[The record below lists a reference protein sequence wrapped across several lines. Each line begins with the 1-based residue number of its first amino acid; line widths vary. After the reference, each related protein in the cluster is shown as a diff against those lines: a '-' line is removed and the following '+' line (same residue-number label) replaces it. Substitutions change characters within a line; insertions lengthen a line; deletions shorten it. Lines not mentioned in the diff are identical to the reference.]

1 MTEGSRR
8 NVVSA
13 MEVGSGS
20 RMESII
26 KTPTIQATQDHDRNQ
41 VPSDDNTKD
50 LELASLSF

>member
-1 MTEGSRR
+1 M
-8 NVVSA
+8 VSA

-26 KTPTIQATQDHDRNQ
+26 RTPTIQATQDHDRNQ